1 MRPKHYV
8 ISHKVFIAIIWGI
21 VYKIHAANAMAKWL
35 YAGTCGWQV
44 GFAFQR
50 AALFR
55 ATVLAHEKRPISAS
69 LQPLGVYIYAFGS
82 QSCATRLIFAGS
94 AELAAANGAKLA
106 RSRSSSASGCGDS
119 LTPARP
125 AERSRAVCA
134 RGAARC
140 VVAWRS
146 APLPAVASSPAGSSR
161 HPARTASRLARLVRS
176 SPFLPCRTRR
186 ARVECEMRIRCGKSR
201 WA

>member
-1 MRPKHYV
+1 M
-8 ISHKVFIAIIWGI
+8 AGWGWACGGLASF
-21 VYKIHAANAMAKWL
+21 AATLLAREKW
-35 YAGTCGWQV
+35 
-44 GFAFQR
+44 
-50 AALFR
+50 
-55 ATVLAHEKRPISAS
+55 PIRAS
-69 LQPLGVYIYAFGS
+69 LRPLDVYIYAFGS

-146 APLPAVASSPAGSSR
+146 VPLPAFASSPAGSSR

-186 ARVECEMRIRCGKSR
+186 ARVEFSLCLSQV
-201 WA
+201 